1 MATHKVTGAMCFQGQ
16 KMHLYTKQ
24 SRQTGHPLQYTLTQT
39 HTEITNYISMN
50 LLKPMKLFMFTTS
63 DHLTSGA
70 LSKEKGFSFSPP
82 KNNKDNKVK
91 GTDSNLDNET
101 YDSAL

>member
-1 MATHKVTGAMCFQGQ
+1 MATHKVTGAMGFQGQ

-39 HTEITNYISMN
+39 HTEITNYISIN
-50 LLKPMKLFMFTTS
+50 LLKPMKLSMFTTS

-70 LSKEKGFSFSPP
+70 LSKEKGFSFSSP
-82 KNNKDNKVK
+82 KEQQ
-91 GTDSNLDNET
+91 G
-101 YDSAL
+101 